1 MSLKKRKP
9 LAELPGGTETIL
21 VVDDDNTV
29 RALIRETL
37 KMKGYEVLDAQFN
50 SGALMISGRHRGP
63 IHLMVADVMMPGV
76 NGRELGRR
84 LETLRPDTKVVYIS
98 GYPKDMLVE
107 EEILED
113 SAAFLPK
120 PISPDS
126 LLTRI
131 REVLD
136 YDDPVTSGKTDPE
149 HDDFVQMSLQR
160 LLSTKK
166 DYRLSKDQATSLESL
181 IIEYEEKRL
190 ACEADFMVAELHVQ
204 TLVQDD
210 QASLTEIE
218 TAMRKSEREQIRVRL
233 EGVKTLR
240 AAEELLDRGQREK
253 FIASYPHGRR
263 RAGNRLVA
271 P

>member
-1 MSLKKRKP
+1 MSLKKRRP
-9 LAELPGGTETIL
+9 LAELPGGAETIL

-29 RALIRETL
+29 RALISETL
-37 KMKGYEVLDAQFN
+37 KIKGYEVLDAQFN
-50 SGALMISGRHRGP
+50 SGALMVFGRHRGP

-120 PISPDS
+120 PISPES
-126 LLTRI
+126 LLTKI

-136 YDDPVTSGKTDPE
+136 YDGPLARRKPDPE
-149 HDDFVQMSLQR
+149 HDDFVLTALQQ
-160 LLSTKK
+160 LLSAKK
-166 DYRLSKDQATSLESL
+166 EYRLTKDQATSLESV
-181 IIEYEEKRL
+181 IIEYEERAL

-210 QASLTEIE
+210 KASLTEIE
-218 TAMRKSEREQIRVRL
+218 TALQKSEREQVHVRL

-240 AAEELLDRGQREK
+240 AAEDILDREQRQK
-253 FIASYPHGRR
+253 FIASYPHSRR
-263 RAGNRLVA
+263 RAGNRLGS